1 MAIRAKQ
8 YTYKSEDTNWHSI
21 LRGESVIAL
30 GIQGPAGTKFY
41 LNGNAND
48 IITLGATKIYELDL
62 RNGLGTIIEL
72 QIQAVEVGDQVMIDI
87 LYESANTII
96 PTSQIEEAELS

>member
-8 YTYKSEDTNWHSI
+8 YTYNSEDTDWHSI
-21 LRGESVIAL
+21 LQGESVIAL
-30 GIQGPAGTKFY
+30 GMQGPAGTKFY

-48 IITLGATKIYELDL
+48 VITLGATGIYELDL
-62 RNGLGTIIEL
+62 RNGLGTITAL
-72 QIQAVEVGDQVMIDI
+72 NIQAEQSAKVMIDI

-96 PTSQIEEAELS
+96 PTSQIQEAELL